1 MPTTKSYRQL
11 HEEVAQRAGVA
22 ERLAELREHTLAEIG
37 LFDLRRELEL
47 SQVDLAAEL
56 GISQSAVS
64 QLEHAGDLKVSTLR
78 NYLARLGARL
88 ELVAVFGGD
97 DDEVSVPLHV
107 GEADPA

>member
-1 MPTTKSYRQL
+1 MPAKKSYRQL
-11 HEEVAQRAGVA
+11 HEKVARRAGA
-22 ERLAELREHTLAEIG
+22 NERLAELREHTLAEIG

-64 QLEHAGDLKVSTLR
+64 QLEHASDLKVSTLR

-88 ELVAVFGGD
+88 ELVAVFSGE
-97 DDEVSVPLHV
+97 DDEVSVPMHV
-107 GEADPA
+107 GEADPE

>member
-1 MPTTKSYRQL
+1 MPTTKNYKQL
-11 HEEVAQRAGVA
+11 HENVSERDGAT

-37 LFDLRRELEL
+37 LFDLRRELEV
-47 SQVDLAAEL
+47 SQVDLAAQL

-88 ELVAVFGGD
+88 EIVAVFGD
-97 DDEVSVPLHV
+97 DDEISLPLRI
-107 GEADPA
+107 GE